1 MQAFFSSKSPGTAKP
16 YPGLQVNIE
25 MSAQTDTKHKV
36 TIRRLVEMKQA
47 KEKIACL
54 TAYDAS
60 FAQLLEKS
68 GIDVVLVGDSLGM
81 VIQGCDTTLPVSVED
96 MLYHTQCVE
105 KGLDNALL
113 ITDMPFLSFTSEEEA
128 VLNAGLFM
136 KQGGAHMVKLEG
148 GVDQVD
154 TVAALNKNGI
164 PVCAHLGLQPQYVH
178 KIGGYHV
185 QGRDDAAADKMLK
198 DALTLQD
205 AGADLM
211 LLECVPESLARKITN
226 ALDIPVI
233 GIGAGADCDGQ
244 ILVLYD
250 ILDISLGFR
259 PKFSK
264 NFMSSANSIEQAIQ
278 QYVSAVKKSEFPA
291 AEHVF
296 S

>member
-1 MQAFFSSKSPGTAKP
+1 MST
-16 YPGLQVNIE
+16 QVN
-25 MSAQTDTKHKV
+25 TKHKV

-60 FAQLLEKS
+60 FAQLLENA
-68 GIDVVLVGDSLGM
+68 GVDVVLVGDSLGM

-96 MLYHTQCVE
+96 MLYHTQCVA
-105 KGLDNALL
+105 KGLENALL
-113 ITDMPFLSFTSEEEA
+113 VTDMPFLSFTSVEQA

-136 KQGGAHMVKLEG
+136 KRGGAHMVKLEG
-148 GVDQVD
+148 GVDQAE

-178 KIGGYHV
+178 KIGGYRV
-185 QGRDDAAADKMLK
+185 QGRDAEAADKMLV
-198 DALTLQD
+198 DALTLQQ

-211 LLECVPESLARKITN
+211 LLECVPEILARKITE

-233 GIGAGADCDGQ
+233 GIGAGAGCDGQ

-250 ILDISLGFR
+250 ILDISLGIR

-264 NFMSSANSIEQAIQ
+264 NFMASVNSIEQAIQ
-278 QYVSAVKKSEFPA
+278 QYVSAVKKAEFPA

>member
-1 MQAFFSSKSPGTAKP
+1 
-16 YPGLQVNIE
+16 
-25 MSAQTDTKHKV
+25 MSAQTDTRKKMTV
-36 TIRRLVEMKQA
+36 RRLAEMKQT

-60 FAQLLEKS
+60 FAQLLEKA

-81 VIQGCDTTLPVSVED
+81 VIQGEVTTLPVSVED
-96 MLYHTQCVE
+96 MLYHTRCVA
-105 KGLDNALL
+105 KGLNSALL
-113 ITDMPFLSFTSEEEA
+113 ITDMPFLSFTSIEEA

-148 GVDQVD
+148 GADQAE
-154 TVAALNKNGI
+154 TVSALNRNGI
-164 PVCAHLGLQPQYVH
+164 PVCAHLGLQPQFVH
-178 KIGGYHV
+178 KIGGYLV
-185 QGRDDAAADKMLK
+185 QGRDAKMAEKMLE
-198 DALTLQD
+198 DALILQN

-211 LLECVPESLARKITN
+211 LLECVPESLAKKITQV
-226 ALDIPVI
+226 LDIPVI
-233 GIGAGADCDGQ
+233 GIGASAECDGQ

-250 ILDISLGFR
+250 ILDISIGKR

-264 NFMSSANSIEQAIQ
+264 NFMSSANSIEQAIV
-278 QYVSAVKKSEFPA
+278 QYVTAVKQKEFPS

>member
-1 MQAFFSSKSPGTAKP
+1 
-16 YPGLQVNIE
+16 
-25 MSAQTDTKHKV
+25 MSTQTDTRKKV
-36 TIRRLVEMKQA
+36 TIRRLTEMKQA

-60 FAQLLEKS
+60 FAQLLEKA
-68 GIDVVLVGDSLGM
+68 GVDVVLVGDSLGM
-81 VIQGCDTTLPVSVED
+81 VIQGEETTLPVSVED
-96 MLYHTQCVE
+96 MLYHTQCVAS
-105 KGLDNALL
+105 GLENALL

-148 GVDQVD
+148 GVDQAD
-154 TVAALNKNGI
+154 TVSALSRNGI

-178 KIGGYHV
+178 KIGGYRV
-185 QGRDDAAADKMLK
+185 QGRDDDAADQMVA
-198 DALTLQD
+198 DALILQQ

-211 LLECVPESLARKITN
+211 LLECVPEALAAKITET
-226 ALDIPVI
+226 LDIPVI
-233 GIGAGADCDGQ
+233 GIGASVDCDGQ

-250 ILDISLGFR
+250 ILDISLGIR
-259 PKFSK
+259 PRFSK
-264 NFMSSANSIEQAIQ
+264 NFMASSGGIEEAIQ
-278 QYVSAVKKSEFPA
+278 QYVSAVKKAEFPA

>member
-1 MQAFFSSKSPGTAKP
+1 MSTQA
-16 YPGLQVNIE
+16 
-25 MSAQTDTKHKV
+25 DTRHKV
-36 TIRRLVEMKQA
+36 TVRRLAEMKQA
-47 KEKIACL
+47 NEKIVCL

-60 FAQLLEKS
+60 FAQILEKT
-68 GIDVVLVGDSLGM
+68 GVDVVLVGDSLGM
-81 VIQGCDTTLPVSVED
+81 VIQGEETTLPVSVED
-96 MLYHTQCVE
+96 MLYHTQCVA
-105 KGLDNALL
+105 KGLKNALL
-113 ITDMPFLSFTSEEEA
+113 VTDMPFLSFTSEEEA

-148 GVDQVD
+148 GIDQID
-154 TVAALNKNGI
+154 TVTALNKNGI

-178 KIGGYHV
+178 KIGGYRV
-185 QGRDDAAADKMLK
+185 QGRDADAADKMLD
-198 DALTLQD
+198 DALALQN

-211 LLECVPESLARKITN
+211 LLECVPESLASRITD

-233 GIGAGADCDGQ
+233 GIGAGANCDGQ

-250 ILDISLGFR
+250 ILDISLGIR

-264 NFMSSANSIEQAIQ
+264 NFMASASSIEDAVQ
-278 QYVSAVKKSEFPA
+278 QYVSAVKDSAFPA

>member
-1 MQAFFSSKSPGTAKP
+1 
-16 YPGLQVNIE
+16 
-25 MSAQTDTKHKV
+25 MSAQTDSRKKV
-36 TIRRLVEMKQA
+36 TVRRLAEMKKA
-47 KEKIACL
+47 HEKIACL

-60 FAQLLEKS
+60 FARILEKS
-68 GIDVVLVGDSLGM
+68 AVDVVLVGDSLGM
-81 VIQGCDTTLPVSVED
+81 VIQGEETTLPVSVDD
-96 MLYHTQCVE
+96 MLYHTQCVA
-105 KGLDNALL
+105 KGLSNAML
-113 ITDMPFLSFTSEEEA
+113 ITDMPFLSFTSVEQA

-148 GVDQVD
+148 GVDQAE
-154 TVAALNKNGI
+154 TVSALNKNGI

-178 KIGGYHV
+178 KIGGYLV
-185 QGRDDAAADKMLK
+185 QGREAEVAEKMLA
-198 DALTLQD
+198 DALTLQQ

-211 LLECVPESLARKITN
+211 LLECVPEALASKITN

-250 ILDISLGFR
+250 ILNISLGIR

-264 NFMSSANSIEQAIQ
+264 DFLLAANSIAEAIE
-278 QYVSAVKKSEFPA
+278 QYVSAVKRSEFPA

>member
-1 MQAFFSSKSPGTAKP
+1 MST
-16 YPGLQVNIE
+16 QVN
-25 MSAQTDTKHKV
+25 TKHKV
-36 TIRRLVEMKQA
+36 TVRRLVEMKQA

-60 FAQLLEKS
+60 FALLLENA
-68 GIDVVLVGDSLGM
+68 GVDVVLVGDSLGM
-81 VIQGCDTTLPVSVED
+81 VIQGCDTTLPVSVDD
-96 MLYHTQCVE
+96 MLYHTQCVA
-105 KGLDNALL
+105 KGLSNALL
-113 ITDMPFLSFTSEEEA
+113 ITDMPFLSFTSVEQA

-154 TVAALNKNGI
+154 TVTALNKNGI

-178 KIGGYHV
+178 KIGGYRV
-185 QGRDDAAADKMLK
+185 QGRDAEAADKMLV
-198 DALTLQD
+198 DALTLQQ

-211 LLECVPESLARKITN
+211 LLECVPETLASIITE

-233 GIGAGADCDGQ
+233 GIGASVNCDGQ

-250 ILDISLGFR
+250 ILDISLGIR

-264 NFMSSANSIEQAIQ
+264 NFMTSASSIEQAIQ
-278 QYVSAVKKSEFPA
+278 QYVSAVKKAEFPA
-291 AEHVF
+291 EEHVF

>member
-1 MQAFFSSKSPGTAKP
+1 
-16 YPGLQVNIE
+16 

>member
-1 MQAFFSSKSPGTAKP
+1 
-16 YPGLQVNIE
+16 
-25 MSAQTDTKHKV
+25 MSTQTDTRKKV
-36 TIRRLVEMKQA
+36 TVRQLAEMKQA
-47 KEKIACL
+47 KQKIACL

-60 FAQLLEKS
+60 FARLLENA
-68 GIDVVLVGDSLGM
+68 GVDVVLVGDSLGM
-81 VIQGCDTTLPVSVED
+81 VIQGEETTLPVSVED
-96 MLYHTQCVE
+96 MLYHTQCVA
-105 KGLDNALL
+105 KGLSNALL

-148 GVDQVD
+148 GVDQAD

-178 KIGGYHV
+178 KIGGYRV
-185 QGRDDAAADKMLK
+185 QGRDDEAAEKMLQ

-211 LLECVPESLARKITN
+211 LLECVPASLASKITD
-226 ALDIPVI
+226 ALNIPVI
-233 GIGAGADCDGQ
+233 GIGAGVDCDGQ

-250 ILDISLGFR
+250 ILDISLGLR

-264 NFMSSANSIEQAIQ
+264 NFMSDAVGIEKAIQ
-278 QYVSAVKKSEFPA
+278 KYVSAVKHTEFPSV
-291 AEHVF
+291 EHTF

>member
-1 MQAFFSSKSPGTAKP
+1 
-16 YPGLQVNIE
+16 
-25 MSAQTDTKHKV
+25 MSTQSDTKQKV
-36 TIRRLVEMKQA
+36 TVRRLTEMKQA

-60 FAQLLEKS
+60 FAQILEKA
-68 GIDVVLVGDSLGM
+68 GVDVVLVGDSLGM
-81 VIQGCDTTLPVSVED
+81 VIQGEETTLPVSVED
-96 MLYHTQCVE
+96 MLYHTQCVA
-105 KGLDNALL
+105 KGLDNAML

-148 GVDQVD
+148 GVDQAE
-154 TVAALNKNGI
+154 TVSALNKNGI

-178 KIGGYHV
+178 KIGGYRV
-185 QGRDDAAADKMLK
+185 QGRDEAAAEKMLS
-198 DALTLQD
+198 DALTLQQ

-211 LLECVPESLARKITN
+211 LLECVPESLASKITEK
-226 ALDIPVI
+226 LEIPVI
-233 GIGAGADCDGQ
+233 GIGASANCDGQ

-250 ILDISLGFR
+250 ILDISLGIR

-264 NFMSSANSIEQAIQ
+264 NFMPSSNSIKGAIQ
-278 QYVSAVKKSEFPA
+278 QYVSAVKQGEFPA

>member
-1 MQAFFSSKSPGTAKP
+1 
-16 YPGLQVNIE
+16 
-25 MSAQTDTKHKV
+25 MSTQTNTKHKV
-36 TIRRLVEMKQA
+36 TVRSLAKMKQA

-68 GIDVVLVGDSLGM
+68 GVDVVLVGDSLGM
-81 VIQGCDTTLPVSVED
+81 VIQGEETTLPVSVEN
-96 MLYHTQCVE
+96 MLYHTQCVA
-105 KGLDNALL
+105 KGLNKTLL
-113 ITDMPFLSFTSEEEA
+113 ITDMPFLSFTSVEQA

-148 GVDQVD
+148 GVDQAE
-154 TVAALNKNGI
+154 TVSALNRNGI

-178 KIGGYHV
+178 KLGGYRV
-185 QGRDDAAADKMLK
+185 QGKEEAAAEKMLV
-198 DALTLQD
+198 DALTLQQ

-211 LLECVPESLARKITN
+211 LLECVPEILANEITR

-233 GIGAGADCDGQ
+233 GIGAGAECDGQ

-250 ILDISLGFR
+250 ILDISLGLR

-264 NFMSSANSIEQAIQ
+264 NFMAPANSIEGAIQ
-278 QYVSAVKKSEFPA
+278 QYVSAVKQGEFPA

>member
-1 MQAFFSSKSPGTAKP
+1 
-16 YPGLQVNIE
+16 
-25 MSAQTDTKHKV
+25 MSTQKDTRKKV
-36 TIRRLVEMKQA
+36 TVRSLARMKQA

-68 GIDVVLVGDSLGM
+68 GVDVVLVGDSLGM
-81 VIQGCDTTLPVSVED
+81 VIQGEETTLPVSVED
-96 MLYHTQCVE
+96 MLYHTKCVA
-105 KGLDNALL
+105 KGLNNVLL
-113 ITDMPFLSFTSEEEA
+113 ITDMPFLSFTSVEQA

-148 GVDQVD
+148 GVDQAE
-154 TVAALNKNGI
+154 TVSALNRNGI

-178 KIGGYHV
+178 KLGGYRV
-185 QGRDDAAADKMLK
+185 QGKEEAAAEKMLV
-198 DALTLQD
+198 DALTLQQ
-205 AGADLM
+205 AGADLI
-211 LLECVPESLARKITN
+211 LLECVPEILANEITR

-233 GIGAGADCDGQ
+233 GIGAGIECDGQ

-250 ILDISLGFR
+250 ILDISFGIR

-264 NFMSSANSIEQAIQ
+264 NFMASANSIEGAIQ
-278 QYVSAVKKSEFPA
+278 QYVSAVKQGEFPA

-296 S
+296 R

>member
-1 MQAFFSSKSPGTAKP
+1 
-16 YPGLQVNIE
+16 
-25 MSAQTDTKHKV
+25 MSTQKDTRKKV
-36 TIRRLVEMKQA
+36 TVRSLARMKQA

-68 GIDVVLVGDSLGM
+68 GVDIVLVGDSLGM
-81 VIQGCDTTLPVSVED
+81 VIQGEETTLPVSVED
-96 MLYHTQCVE
+96 MLYHTQCVA
-105 KGLDNALL
+105 KGLNNALL
-113 ITDMPFLSFTSEEEA
+113 ITDMPFLSFTSVEQA

-148 GVDQVD
+148 GVDQAE
-154 TVAALNKNGI
+154 TVSALNRNGI

-178 KIGGYHV
+178 KLGGYLV
-185 QGRDDAAADKMLK
+185 QGKEEAAAEKMLV
-198 DALTLQD
+198 DALTLQQ
-205 AGADLM
+205 AGADLI
-211 LLECVPESLARKITN
+211 LLECVPEILANEITR

-233 GIGAGADCDGQ
+233 GIGAGVECDGQ
-244 ILVLYD
+244 VLVLYD
-250 ILDISLGFR
+250 ILGISLGLR

-264 NFMSSANSIEQAIQ
+264 NFMASANSIEGAIQ
-278 QYVSAVKKSEFPA
+278 QYVSAVKQGEFPA

>member
-1 MQAFFSSKSPGTAKP
+1 
-16 YPGLQVNIE
+16 
-25 MSAQTDTKHKV
+25 MSAQTDSRKKV
-36 TIRRLVEMKQA
+36 TVRRLAEMKKA
-47 KEKIACL
+47 NEKIACL

-60 FAQLLEKS
+60 FSRILEKS
-68 GIDVVLVGDSLGM
+68 GVDVVLVGDSLGM
-81 VIQGCDTTLPVSVED
+81 VIQGEENTLPVSVDD
-96 MLYHTQCVE
+96 MLYHTQCVA
-105 KGLDNALL
+105 KGLSNAML
-113 ITDMPFLSFTSEEEA
+113 ITDMPFLSFTSVEQA

-148 GVDQVD
+148 GVDQAEPVS
-154 TVAALNKNGI
+154 TLNRNGI

-178 KIGGYHV
+178 KIGGYRV
-185 QGRDDAAADKMLK
+185 QGREAEMAEKMLA
-198 DALTLQD
+198 DALTLQL

-211 LLECVPESLARKITN
+211 LLECVPEILASKITN

-250 ILDISLGFR
+250 ILNISLGIR

-264 NFMSSANSIEQAIQ
+264 DFLLASNSIAEAIE
-278 QYVSAVKKSEFPA
+278 QYVSAVKHSEFPA

>member
-1 MQAFFSSKSPGTAKP
+1 
-16 YPGLQVNIE
+16 
-25 MSAQTDTKHKV
+25 MSTQTDTRKKNTV
-36 TIRRLVEMKQA
+36 RRLLEMKQA

-60 FAQLLEKS
+60 FAFLLEKS
-68 GIDVVLVGDSLGM
+68 GVDVVLVGDSLGM
-81 VIQGCDTTLPVSVED
+81 VIQGEETTLPVSVED
-96 MLYHTQCVE
+96 MLYHTRCVA
-105 KGLDNALL
+105 KGLNNALL

-128 VLNAGLFM
+128 ILNAGLFM

-148 GVDQVD
+148 GVDQAD
-154 TVAALNKNGI
+154 TVSALNRNGI

-178 KIGGYHV
+178 KIGGYRV
-185 QGRDDAAADKMLK
+185 QGREQDAADKMLA
-198 DALTLQD
+198 DALILQQ

-211 LLECVPESLARKITN
+211 LLECVPAPLASKITET
-226 ALDIPVI
+226 LDIPVI

-250 ILDISLGFR
+250 ILDISLGIR
-259 PKFSK
+259 PSFSK
-264 NFMSSANSIEQAIQ
+264 NFMTSAGSIEQAIVD
-278 QYVSAVKKSEFPA
+278 YVSAVKQGAFPA

>member
-1 MQAFFSSKSPGTAKP
+1 
-16 YPGLQVNIE
+16 
-25 MSAQTDTKHKV
+25 MSAQTDIRKKV
-36 TIRRLVEMKQA
+36 TIRRLAKMKQA

-60 FAQLLEKS
+60 FAKILDNA
-68 GIDVVLVGDSLGM
+68 GVDVVLVGDSLGM
-81 VIQGCDTTLPVSVED
+81 VIQGEETTLPVSVED
-96 MLYHTQCVE
+96 MLYHTQCVS

-136 KQGGAHMVKLEG
+136 KQGGAQMVKLEG
-148 GVDQVD
+148 GADQAG
-154 TVAALNKNGI
+154 TVSALNRNGI

-178 KIGGYHV
+178 KIGGYLV
-185 QGRDDAAADKMLK
+185 QGRDQLAANKMLE
-198 DALTLQD
+198 DALVLQN
-205 AGADLM
+205 AGADMM
-211 LLECVPESLARKITN
+211 LLECVPASLASKITQ

-233 GIGAGADCDGQ
+233 GIGASADCDGQ

-250 ILDISLGFR
+250 ILDISLGLR

-264 NFMSSANSIEQAIQ
+264 NFMATSDSIEQAVQ
-278 QYVSAVKKSEFPA
+278 QYVASVKQNQFPA
-291 AEHVF
+291 EEHVF